1 MRFSKKIVITMFVT
15 VFAFVVTMILTY
27 WFKGG
32 VPDSLIEQFFGFF
45 GIEGGAL
52 AIIKVGEAFLF
63 CFCHAVYSLI
73 LRSIL
78 VTCALAAASEER
90 QEPNE

>member
-1 MRFSKKIVITMFVT
+1 MRFSKKIVVVMFAT
-15 VFAFVVTMILTY
+15 VFVFVGIMIATY

-52 AIIKVGEAFLF
+52 AIIKVGEAFAEKLDKNKKEKP
-63 CFCHAVYSLI
+63 AKKTAKKGSKK
-73 LRSIL
+73 
-78 VTCALAAASEER
+78 E
-90 QEPNE
+90 

>member
-15 VFAFVVTMILTY
+15 VFAFVITMILTY

-32 VPDSLIEQFFGFF
+32 VPDSLIEQFCGFF

-52 AIIKVGEAFLF
+52 AIIKVGEAFAEKLDKKEKPSKKT
-63 CFCHAVYSLI
+63 AKKGSKK
-73 LRSIL
+73 
-78 VTCALAAASEER
+78 E
-90 QEPNE
+90 

>member
-27 WFKGG
+27 WFKGS

-52 AIIKVGEAFLF
+52 AIIKVGEAFAEKLDKGKKEKPSKKT
-63 CFCHAVYSLI
+63 AKKGSKK
-73 LRSIL
+73 
-78 VTCALAAASEER
+78 E
-90 QEPNE
+90 

>member
-1 MRFSKKIVITMFVT
+1 MRFSKKIVVVMFAT
-15 VFAFVVTMILTY
+15 VFVFVGIMIATY

-52 AIIKVGEAFLF
+52 AIIKVGEAFAEKLDKNKKEKPSKRT
-63 CFCHAVYSLI
+63 AKKGSKK
-73 LRSIL
+73 
-78 VTCALAAASEER
+78 E
-90 QEPNE
+90 

>member
-1 MRFSKKIVITMFVT
+1 MRFSKKIVVVMFAT
-15 VFAFVVTMILTY
+15 VFVFVAIMIATY

-52 AIIKVGEAFLF
+52 AIIKVGEAFAEKLDKGKKEKPSKKT
-63 CFCHAVYSLI
+63 AKKGSKK
-73 LRSIL
+73 
-78 VTCALAAASEER
+78 E
-90 QEPNE
+90 